1 MQGLP
6 FLAAARAPNLRLPV
20 LALLPPP
27 PRVLAASGIN
37 LPTEAAAPAKYG
49 RLLDS
54 WCNESAH
61 PRERSVR
68 VLAIQGELVFFPLQS
83 NEFLHLI
90 CSLFDAKCNKF
101 LLLEMVPGV
110 KD

>member
-1 MQGLP
+1 VQGLP

-61 PRERSVR
+61 PRKDPC
-68 VLAIQGELVFFPLQS
+68 GFLQS
-83 NEFLHLI
+83 KVSWCF
-90 CSLFDAKCNKF
+90 SLSNPMSSCT
-101 LLLEMVPGV
+101 
-110 KD
+110 